1 MTAPATSTRSNS
13 SDHSELIEQQL
24 AANLELFLNFARKRV
39 GDPHLAADIV
49 QDSFLKA
56 IRNEHTLRPDE
67 NVTAW
72 FFRILRNTLI
82 DTFRKSG
89 ANTRKLDAFTAELN
103 SPGAREETETVA
115 CKCFEKL
122 LPTLKPEYASILR
135 EVDLQGSSVRDAA
148 QRRNRSE
155 NAARVRLQRAREK
168 LRQRLEQTC
177 QMCARHGCLD
187 CTCA

>member
-1 MTAPATSTRSNS
+1 MTTTATSNQ
-13 SDHSELIEQQL
+13 SDLIEQQL
-24 AANLELFLNFARKRV
+24 AANLDLFLNFARKRV

-56 IRNEHTLRPDE
+56 IRNEHTLRPGE
-67 NVTAW
+67 NVSAW

-89 ANTRKLDAFTAELN
+89 ANTRKLDSFAAELN
-103 SPGAREETETVA
+103 SPEAREESDSIA
-115 CKCFEKL
+115 CQCFEKL

-135 EVDLQGSSVRDAA
+135 EVDLQGFSVREAA

-155 NAARVRLQRAREK
+155 NATRVRLQRAREK

-177 QMCARHGCLD
+177 QMCAKHGCLN
-187 CTCA
+187 CSCA

>member
-1 MTAPATSTRSNS
+1 MTATKSP
-13 SDHSELIEQQL
+13 DPSELIEQQL

-56 IRNEHTLRPDE
+56 IRNEHTLRPNE

-103 SPGAREETETVA
+103 SPDAREEAEEVA
-115 CKCFEKL
+115 CQCFEQI

-135 EVDLQGSSVRDAA
+135 EVDLQGSSVREAA

-155 NAARVRLQRAREK
+155 NATRVRLQRAREK
-168 LRQRLEQTC
+168 LRLRLEQTC
-177 QMCARHGCLD
+177 KMCAKHGCLD